1 MTVDVGRHMAYING
15 MTWKT
20 FLNEAEQEEFRK
32 ALKARDD
39 KRASFNATRNKLKKR
54 AEQRMTAARK
64 REERT
69 Q

>member
-1 MTVDVGRHMAYING
+1 MAYNIR
-15 MTWKT
+15 MTWKSYMT
-20 FLNEAEQEEFRK
+20 EAEQEETRK

-64 REERT
+64 REVMAEHGQT
-69 Q
+69 E

>member
-1 MTVDVGRHMAYING
+1 MAYNSR
-15 MTWKT
+15 MTWKSYMT
-20 FLNEAEQEEFRK
+20 EAEQEEFRK

-64 REERT
+64 REVKG
-69 Q
+69 

>member
-1 MTVDVGRHMAYING
+1 MAYNSR
-15 MTWKT
+15 MTWKSYMT
-20 FLNEAEQEEFRK
+20 EAEQEEFRK

-64 REERT
+64 KRMAT
-69 Q
+69 DGKA